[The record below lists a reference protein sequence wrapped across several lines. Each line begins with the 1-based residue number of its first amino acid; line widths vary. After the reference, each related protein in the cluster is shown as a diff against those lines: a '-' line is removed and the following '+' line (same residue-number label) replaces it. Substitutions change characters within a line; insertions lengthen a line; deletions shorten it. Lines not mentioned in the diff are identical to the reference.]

1 MVKRSVNS
9 PWGNV
14 YKEGLPSTAVDDKT
28 EVDQEVRPTINTG
41 SIDVRTGKW
50 EGVTHSDENFKDFT
64 THLAIPNGAA
74 VLAPATAT
82 RDYIDMTGFSDLFI
96 AIKPSN
102 GGNFAIEAVMGPDTN
117 TFANLTPV
125 VSALGLRGC
134 FNGIGSEHDLEL
146 MFKEDAEPLT
156 ADGWNILIIEGRL
169 KDQKNMQFKITN
181 GSGGESNIEFA
192 YLRVV

>member
-1 MVKRSVNS
+1 LVKRSVNS

-28 EVDQEVRPTINTG
+28 LVDQEVRPTINTG

-82 RDYIDMTGFSDLFI
+82 RDYIDMTGFSDLFF

-125 VSALGLRGC
+125 DPAVTIKTSVSPNTTLSSA
-134 FNGIGSEHDLEL
+134 FYDS
-146 MFKEDAEPLT
+146 AETLT
-156 ADGWNILIIEGRL
+156 ADVWNIYNIQTVLSN
-169 KDQKNMQFKITN
+169 QKNLQFKILN
-181 GSGGESNIEFA
+181 NSGGESNIEFA
-192 YLRVV
+192 YLRMV

>member
-28 EVDQEVRPTINTG
+28 LVDQEVRPTINTG

-82 RDYIDMTGFSDLFI
+82 RDYIDMTGFSDIFI

-102 GGNFAIEAVMGPDTN
+102 GGAVAITAVMGPDTN

-125 VSALGLRGC
+125 DPAVTIKTSVSPNTTLSSA
-134 FNGIGSEHDLEL
+134 FYDS
-146 MFKEDAEPLT
+146 AETLT
-156 ADGWNILIIEGRL
+156 ADVWNIYNIQTVLSN
-169 KDQKNMQFKITN
+169 QKNLQFKILN
-181 GSGGESNIEFA
+181 NSGGESNIEFA
-192 YLRVV
+192 YLRMV

>member
-1 MVKRSVNS
+1 LVKRSVNS

-28 EVDQEVRPTINTG
+28 LVDQEVRPTINTG

-82 RDYIDMTGFSDLFI
+82 RDYIDMTGFSDIFI

-102 GGNFAIEAVMGPDTN
+102 GGAVAITAVMGPDTN

-125 VSALGLRGC
+125 DPAVTIKTSVSPNTTLSSA
-134 FNGIGSEHDLEL
+134 FYDS
-146 MFKEDAEPLT
+146 AETLT
-156 ADGWNILIIEGRL
+156 ADVWNIYNIQTVLSN
-169 KDQKNMQFKITN
+169 QKNLQFKILN
-181 GSGGESNIEFA
+181 NSGGESNIEFA
-192 YLRVV
+192 YLRMV